1 MSGDTVSVTAER
13 YVCDKTAA
21 NGKTVNLSETMGGDD
36 LSNYT
41 VTAQG
46 TTTAN
51 ISKKALTVSGITASN
66 KTYDGNTSA
75 TVSKANASLTG
86 LVSGDSVTSR
96 PHRGRLL
103 TKQPNGKTVN
113 LSETMGGDD
122 LSNYTVTAQGT
133 TTANISKK
141 ALTVIGITASNKTYD
156 GNTSATV
163 SKENASLTGLV
174 SGDSVS
180 VTAATGTFSDKTAA
194 NGKTVNLS
202 ETMGGDDLSNYT
214 VTAQERRPP
223 TLPKALT
230 VSGIT
235 ASNKTYDGNTSATCV

>member
-1 MSGDTVSVTAER
+1 
-13 YVCDKTAA
+13 
-21 NGKTVNLSETMGGDD
+21 MGGDD

-75 TVSKANASLTG
+75 TVSK
-86 LVSGDSVTSR
+86 
-96 PHRGRLL
+96 
-103 TKQPNGKTVN
+103 
-113 LSETMGGDD
+113 E
-122 LSNYTVTAQGT
+122 
-133 TTANISKK
+133 I
-141 ALTVIGITASNKTYD
+141 I
-156 GNTSATV
+156 
-163 SKENASLTGLV
+163 LTGLV

-214 VTAQERRPP
+214 VTDKGRRPP
-223 TLPKALT
+223 TFPKRH
-230 VSGIT
+230 
-235 ASNKTYDGNTSATCV
+235 

>member
-1 MSGDTVSVTAER
+1 
-13 YVCDKTAA
+13 
-21 NGKTVNLSETMGGDD
+21 MGGDD

-51 ISKKALTVSGITASN
+51 ISKKALTVS
-66 KTYDGNTSA
+66 
-75 TVSKANASLTG
+75 
-86 LVSGDSVTSR
+86 
-96 PHRGRLL
+96 
-103 TKQPNGKTVN
+103 
-113 LSETMGGDD
+113 
-122 LSNYTVTAQGT
+122 
-133 TTANISKK
+133 
-141 ALTVIGITASNKTYD
+141 GITASNKTYD

-214 VTAQERRPP
+214 VTAQG
-223 TLPKALT
+223 TTTANIAKKALT

-235 ASNKTYDGNTSATCV
+235 ASNKTYDGNTSATVSKANASLTGIVSGDR